1 MEFRERRYDP
11 ILNLTR
17 SQPRY
22 NSTMKIRAET
32 FDIVGLFTFAY
43 IGVLSLRALITGET
57 FSRLTLF
64 ILLFIGIA
72 GLIIDGTIVYM
83 TYLRKHGD
91 R

>member
-1 MEFRERRYDP
+1 MEFREQRYDP

-32 FDIVGLFTFAY
+32 FDIVGLFTFSY

-64 ILLFIGIA
+64 ILLFIGIV